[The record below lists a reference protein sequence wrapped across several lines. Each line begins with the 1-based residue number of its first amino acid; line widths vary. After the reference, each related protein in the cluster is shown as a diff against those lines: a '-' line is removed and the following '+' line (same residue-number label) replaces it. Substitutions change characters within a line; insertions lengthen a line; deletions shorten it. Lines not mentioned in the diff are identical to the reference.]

1 MMNFALK
8 FCCSFILL
16 LNLIAVDGFTQPSES
31 PKQIKTAVFIVDI
44 RDIDG
49 ARQNFSGDIL
59 IRLRWK
65 DESLK
70 GKGVRFLPLNS
81 AWHPNVQIVNRINV
95 QTTLPEGLEVDQEG
109 NVLYRQRFIGQ
120 FSCSMNLRE
129 FPFDQQQF
137 PIRLVAV
144 GFTPEKV
151 QFVSDPDG
159 ILVSKFSITDWEI
172 LSAYKKT
179 ETYTAPGGI
188 KLAGF
193 TATFEAKRYFLYF
206 FVQMVI
212 PIALIV
218 GMSGIAFWLDLTQP
232 GPRISI
238 SITSMLTIVAYR
250 LLLANFTPR
259 LSYLTRL
266 DYFVFGSTFL
276 VFLSLV
282 TVVII
287 SRLMLN
293 QKQIVAAKYD
303 TRARWVFP
311 VLFLALIILCFLA
324 PVRF

>member
-1 MMNFALK
+1 MNFALK
-8 FCCSFILL
+8 FICSLQLL
-16 LNLIAVDGFTQPSES
+16 FGLISVSGFAQTSVL
-31 PKQIKTAVFIVDI
+31 PKQVKTAVFIVDI

-70 GKGVRFLPLNS
+70 GNGVRFLPLNS
-81 AWHPNVQIVNRINV
+81 AWQPNVQIVNRINV
-95 QTTLPEGLEVDQEG
+95 QTTLPEGLQVDQEG
-109 NVLYRQRFIGQ
+109 NVIYRQRFIGQ
-120 FSCSMNLRE
+120 FSCSMNLRD

-137 PIRLVAV
+137 PIRLVAI
-144 GFTPEKV
+144 GFTPEQV
-151 QFVSDPDG
+151 QFVPDPDG
-159 ILVSKFSITDWEI
+159 IIVSKFSITDWKI
-172 LSAYKKT
+172 LSANKKG
-179 ETYTAPGGI
+179 EVYNAPGDI

-193 TATFEAKRYFLYF
+193 IATFEAKRYFLYF

-218 GMSGIAFWLDLTQP
+218 GMSGIAFWLDRTQP

-266 DYFVFGSTFL
+266 DYFVFASTFL

-282 TVVII
+282 TVVVI
-287 SRLMLN
+287 SRLMMN
-293 QKQIVAAKYD
+293 QKEILAAKFD
-303 TRARWVFP
+303 THARWVFA
-311 VLFLALIILCFLA
+311 VLFLILIVFCFFS